1 MPTTTARRTFGAL
14 VTLAALLL
22 ATSAHAQVYKCR
34 IDGQMVFSDQPCV
47 ADAKPIDV
55 RPASGRAATPAPGE
69 TAAPVSPAAQLK
81 ARGDQMERERL
92 VRDLDHRISVEH
104 SRIRDQEDNMARE
117 LAALR
122 AKKDQ
127 ANNNLAGAMW
137 EQSIS
142 QEMSAVVARY
152 DVRIRAIHGEIERL
166 QGERE
171 RLVGQ
176 GGGRP

>member
-1 MPTTTARRTFGAL
+1 
-14 VTLAALLL
+14 
-22 ATSAHAQVYKCR
+22 
-34 IDGQMVFSDQPCV
+34 
-47 ADAKPIDV
+47 
-55 RPASGRAATPAPGE
+55 
-69 TAAPVSPAAQLK
+69 
-81 ARGDQMERERL
+81 
-92 VRDLDHRISVEH
+92 
-104 SRIRDQEDNMARE
+104 
-117 LAALR
+117 
-122 AKKDQ
+122 
-127 ANNNLAGAMW
+127 MW